1 MLNSIIDTFLNLDD
15 QSKDKLLNV
24 LSNVINPIK
33 IYLIVVILLLLV
45 MCLTNYY
52 IFRNLINMKNSVK
65 VSNLSGS
72 TDLTNIPIISSIH
85 NS

>member
-15 QSKDKLLNV
+15 TSKDKLLNI

-33 IYLIVVILLLLV
+33 IYLVVVILLLLV

-52 IFRNLINMKNSVK
+52 IFRNL
-65 VSNLSGS
+65 SNLSCLVKNPN
-72 TDLTNIPIISSIH
+72 TIL
-85 NS
+85 

>member
-15 QSKDKLLNV
+15 TSKEKLLNI

-52 IFRNLINMKNSVK
+52 ILRNLSSLSSLVK
-65 VSNLSGS
+65 SPSAIL
-72 TDLTNIPIISSIH
+72 
-85 NS
+85 